1 MRMPMKKQKATIGAS
16 VAGYDERNLESAR
29 YIVVHPEEFGGV
41 DSFPVT
47 WARSVINRM
56 IVK

>member
-1 MRMPMKKQKATIGAS
+1 MPMKKQKATIGAS